1 MAEWRTEFLSPA
13 LQIAAKNCRRRKM
26 DQIGVLEEEV
36 AVVRRKRERLQ
47 EEREELEERRRRVTD
62 RLEGLEQIIISSL
75 GESNLGGSII
85 QVGKNQVVV

>member
-1 MAEWRTEFLSPA
+1 M
-13 LQIAAKNCRRRKM
+13 
-26 DQIGVLEEEV
+26 
-36 AVVRRKRERLQ
+36 RRKRERLQ